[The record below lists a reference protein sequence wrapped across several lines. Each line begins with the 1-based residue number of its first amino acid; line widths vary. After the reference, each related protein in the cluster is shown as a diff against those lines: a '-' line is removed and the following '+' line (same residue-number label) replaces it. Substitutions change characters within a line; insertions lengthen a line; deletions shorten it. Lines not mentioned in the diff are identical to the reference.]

1 MILQVIDNINFREYV
16 LYSIEI
22 QLKDRNRDYIY
33 ALEERKMKIL
43 FSIRI
48 KNLVF
53 IVLINKLFKF

>member
-53 IVLINKLFKF
+53 IVIINKLFKF